1 VDQYSTVGRIVDQ
14 ILAWKSITRVEE
26 LAVLFTLNE
35 ACVRLRT
42 MVHLNRKHSVNA
54 ALMLQHIKQLLNV
67 LILRLKLL
75 NSSVNLWEFDRVT
88 KFSMGQ

>member
-14 ILAWKSITRVEE
+14 VLAWKSVTRIEQ

-54 ALMLQHIKQLLNV
+54 ALMLQHIKKFLNV
-67 LILRLKLL
+67 LILRLELL
-75 NSSVNLWEFDRVT
+75 NSFVNLWEFDRVT